1 MATDWFL
8 WQLADSG
15 FPAGG
20 FAHSWGLEAA
30 RQKGE
35 LRGAS
40 DLRRLL
46 SEIVWQAAFAGL
58 PLVNAAHR
66 RPEDLP
72 ALDARCES
80 FLVNHVANRA
90 SRTQG
95 RALLSTC
102 EKSFPGPALARLASE
117 EKGLK
122 RHYAPIFGAG
132 LGALGCDLPQ
142 TQRLYLYLALRGA
155 LSAAVRLSVV
165 GPHEAQKLQ
174 AECSSTLDEALSRC
188 ASLDVEDLAQVSP
201 LMDLIQATH
210 DDLYSRLFQS

>member
-1 MATDWFL
+1 MASDWFL

-30 RQKGE
+30 RQRGD

-40 DLRRLL
+40 DLSRLL
-46 SEIVWQAAFAGL
+46 KEIVWQAGYAGL

-66 RPEDLP
+66 RPETLA
-72 ALDARCES
+72 ALDARCEA

-95 RALLSTC
+95 RAFLSTC
-102 EKSFPGPALARLASE
+102 EKSFPSPALAWLVSE
-117 EKGLK
+117 EKELR
-122 RHYAPIFGAG
+122 RHYAPIFGAASA
-132 LGALGCDLPQ
+132 ALGVDLPQ
-142 TQRLYLYLALRGA
+142 TQRLYLYIALRGA

-174 AECSSTLDEALSRC
+174 ADSTATLDEALARC
-188 ASLDVEDLAQVSP
+188 AGLDVDDLAQVSP

-210 DDLYSRLFQS
+210 DSLYSRLFQS